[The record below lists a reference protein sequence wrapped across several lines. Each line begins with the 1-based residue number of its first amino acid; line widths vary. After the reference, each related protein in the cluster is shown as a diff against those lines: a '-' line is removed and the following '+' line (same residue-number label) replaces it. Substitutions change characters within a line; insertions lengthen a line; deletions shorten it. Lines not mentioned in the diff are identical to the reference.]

1 MFMENIKINFITI
14 LDKYFKEIKK
24 RNVEKYIHRE

>member
-14 LDKYFKEIKK
+14 LDKYFKKIEK
-24 RNVEKYIHRE
+24 RNVEEYIHRD